1 MQLTS
6 DHLDLADQAAHELHD
21 QQLLLSLWN
30 SYDPNLFRTGK
41 FLFSVDSKDLRNSI
55 RATQLPQSSAD
66 HIWIE
71 IDSARLKCVASTR
84 NCTFECSALVSLSKA
99 SAIGPKPIRIEVRR
113 LFLANFCEAFEHVD
127 KVLEFEFDEN
137 EKCLVYTEERHDK
150 IISSIRIPAERRPMP
165 DNSLS
170 TLTLY
175 DVPDTDMLRKAI
187 DYVGPMSLRKA
198 PDDFPCRGIQFA
210 ERTAFGAYQDA
221 ASKFHSS
228 RLPDGQFNLPKRE
241 IRKIRALLGRF
252 RGPCKR
258 FTSSDRTGFQS
269 ERMSCSWPTTPNWKT
284 IPYSPFECM
293 WSNGIHISST
303 ELLLRLRFAAGLF
316 DDLVFQS
323 DEEIYPLVKLSSTKI
338 ACGTLFN
345 FPSRQGDPRTYS
357 ESYTPL

>member
-1 MQLTS
+1 MARMVAPSKFYSIRASGELLMQLTS

-30 SYDPNLFRTGK
+30 SYDPNLYRTGK

-55 RATQLPQSSAD
+55 RATQLHRRSPD

-71 IDSARLKCVASTR
+71 IDSARLKCVASTK
-84 NCTFECSALVSLSKA
+84 NCTFECSAWVSLSKD
-99 SAIGPKPIRIEVRR
+99 SAIGSKPIRIEVRK
-113 LFLANFCEAFEHVD
+113 LFLANFCEAFEHGD

-137 EKCLVYTEERHDK
+137 EKCLVYTEEGDDK

-175 DVPDTDMLRKAI
+175 DVPEIDMLRKAI

-210 ERTAFGAYQDA
+210 ERTAFGAYRDG

-228 RLPDGQFNLPKRE
+228 RLPDGQFNLPKKGDLQHTRALGSFP
-241 IRKIRALLGRF
+241 RTMQAVYKLRPHRLSIRA
-252 RGPCKR
+252 
-258 FTSSDRTGFQS
+258 
-269 ERMSCSWPTTPNWKT
+269 
-284 IPYSPFECM
+284 
-293 WSNGIHISST
+293 H
-303 ELLLRLRFAAGLF
+303 ELLLAHN
-316 DDLVFQS
+316 S
-323 DEEIYPLVKLSSTKI
+323 KLENNSVQYFRVHVVQWHSHI
-338 ACGTLFN
+338 
-345 FPSRQGDPRTYS
+345 
-357 ESYTPL
+357 EH